1 MMKIQYGPA
10 DKARKAQS
18 ATVAGEK
25 SGKAGVQRNGGAAVS
40 RQSDR
45 VVLSER
51 LGSLAES
58 IREISRVDAPMGAS
72 EARLEELKAAIEA
85 GDYHVDP
92 RKLAASILNSD
103 LGIEE

>member
-1 MMKIQYGPA
+1 MKIQHGPA
-10 DKARKAQS
+10 DKARKARQ

-25 SGKAGVQRNGGAAVS
+25 SGQKGAGKGVS
-40 RQSDR
+40 SIDRSSDR

-51 LGSLAES
+51 LGTLAES
-58 IREISRVDAPMGAS
+58 IKEISKVDGPLGVS
-72 EARLEELKAAIEA
+72 EAKLEELKAAIEA
-85 GDYHVDP
+85 GDYHVDT

>member
-1 MMKIQYGPA
+1 MKIQNGPA
-10 DKARKAQS
+10 DKARQARS
-18 ATVAGEK
+18 AAVGGENAGK
-25 SGKAGVQRNGGAAVS
+25 TGAKGGASVE

-51 LGSLAES
+51 IGSLAES
-58 IREISRVDAPMGAS
+58 IREISRVDSHMGVS

-92 RKLAASILNSD
+92 RQLAASILNSD

>member
-1 MMKIQYGPA
+1 MKIQNGPA
-10 DKARKAQS
+10 DKARKARQGT
-18 ATVAGEK
+18 AAGEHGGQKVAG
-25 SGKAGVQRNGGAAVS
+25 KAASSIDRS
-40 RQSDR
+40 SDR

-51 LGSLAES
+51 LGTLAES
-58 IREISRVDAPMGAS
+58 IKEISRVDGPMGAS
-72 EARLEELKAAIEA
+72 EAKLEELKAAIEA

>member
-1 MMKIQYGPA
+1 MKIQNGPA
-10 DKARKAQS
+10 DKARKARNTT
-18 ATVAGEK
+18 AAGEHGGK
-25 SGKAGVQRNGGAAVS
+25 KVAGKAGSSIDRS
-40 RQSDR
+40 SDR

-51 LGSLAES
+51 LGTLAES
-58 IREISRVDAPMGAS
+58 IKEISRVDGPMGAS
-72 EARLEELKAAIEA
+72 EAKLEELKAAIEA

>member
-1 MMKIQYGPA
+1 MKIQHGPA
-10 DKARKAQS
+10 DKARKARQ

-25 SGKAGVQRNGGAAVS
+25 SGQKGAGKGVS
-40 RQSDR
+40 SIDRSSDR

-51 LGSLAES
+51 LGTLAES
-58 IREISRVDAPMGAS
+58 IKEISKVDGPMGAS
-72 EARLEELKAAIEA
+72 EAKLEELKAAIEA
-85 GDYHVDP
+85 GDYHVDT

>member
-1 MMKIQYGPA
+1 MKIQHGPA
-10 DKARKAQS
+10 DKARKARN
-18 ATVAGEK
+18 ATAAGEK
-25 SGKAGVQRNGGAAVS
+25 SAKAGAQRTGGAAAS
-40 RQSDR
+40 RSSDR

-51 LGSLAES
+51 IGSLAES
-58 IREISRVDAPMGAS
+58 IREISRVDGPMGAS

-92 RKLAASILNSD
+92 RRLAASILNSD

>member
-1 MMKIQYGPA
+1 MKIQNGPA
-10 DKARKAQS
+10 DKARKARH

-25 SGKAGVQRNGGAAVS
+25 SGQKGAAKGAS
-40 RQSDR
+40 SIDRSSDR

-51 LGSLAES
+51 IGTLAES
-58 IREISRVDAPMGAS
+58 IKEISKVDGPMGAS
-72 EARLEELKAAIEA
+72 EAKLEELKAAIEA
-85 GDYHVDP
+85 GDYHVDT

>member
-1 MMKIQYGPA
+1 MKIENGPA
-10 DKARKAQS
+10 DKARKARS
-18 ATVAGEK
+18 AAVAGENAGK
-25 SGKAGVQRNGGAAVS
+25 KGAKAGASVE

-58 IREISRVDAPMGAS
+58 IREISRVDSPMGVS
-72 EARLEELKAAIEA
+72 GARLEELKAAIEA

-92 RKLAASILNSD
+92 RQLAASILNSD

>member
-1 MMKIQYGPA
+1 MKIQHGPA
-10 DKARKAQS
+10 DKARKARS

-25 SGKAGVQRNGGAAVS
+25 SGQKEAGKGVS
-40 RQSDR
+40 SIDRGSDR

-51 LGSLAES
+51 LGTLAES
-58 IREISRVDAPMGAS
+58 IKEISKVGGPMGAS
-72 EARLEELKAAIEA
+72 EAKLEELKAAIEA

>member
-1 MMKIQYGPA
+1 MKIQHGPA
-10 DKARKAQS
+10 DKARKARQ

-25 SGKAGVQRNGGAAVS
+25 SGQKGAGKGVS
-40 RQSDR
+40 SIDRSSDR

-51 LGSLAES
+51 LGTLAES
-58 IREISRVDAPMGAS
+58 IKEISKVDGPMGVS
-72 EARLEELKAAIEA
+72 EAKLEELKAAIEA

-103 LGIEE
+103 LGIED

>member
-1 MMKIQYGPA
+1 MKIQNGPA
-10 DKARKAQS
+10 DRARKARQ

-25 SGKAGVQRNGGAAVS
+25 SGQQGAGKGVSSIDRN
-40 RQSDR
+40 SDR

-51 LGSLAES
+51 LGTLAES
-58 IREISRVDAPMGAS
+58 IREIAKVDSPMGAS
-72 EARLEELKAAIEA
+72 EAKLEELKAAIEA

>member
-1 MMKIQYGPA
+1 MKIQNGPA
-10 DKARKAQS
+10 DKARKARS
-18 ATVAGEK
+18 AVVAGEK
-25 SGKAGVQRNGGAAVS
+25 SGKTGAQRSGGTSVN

-45 VVLSER
+45 VVLSQR

-58 IREISRVDAPMGAS
+58 IREISRVDGPMGAS
-72 EARLEELKAAIEA
+72 EAKLEELKAAIEA